1 MGTRG
6 ASREL
11 VVAAAAVILVSRLV
25 DGPIAWLVGALLLIG
40 VALGTLQV
48 LGESGSPSA
57 AAGVPVE
64 SLLAT
69 SVAAFAV
76 FGSIRLVPLGLVL
89 APALLG
95 GAWLIGRVL
104 ATEMRILTAPTGPS
118 GADRTAILVEVLV
131 VAFLG
136 FAGIA
141 ALVPGGL
148 PEPGVVLTEPPSG
161 GDLAVLAVADGFLA
175 FLLAYRSAALRSS
188 NLRDVAW
195 FALTSGVVVGI
206 AAVALRAMEIP
217 RLLGPALLILVLF
230 LWDAVHGTTP
240 TTRRDPRRI
249 WETVLLVVL
258 GIVVAA
264 WSVRLRG

>member
-11 VVAAAAVILVSRLV
+11 IVAAAAVILVSRLV
-25 DGPIAWLVGALLLIG
+25 DGPIAWVVGALLLIG

-64 SLLAT
+64 SLIAT
-69 SVAAFAV
+69 AGAAFAV
-76 FGSIRLVPLGLVL
+76 FGSIRLVPVGIML
-89 APALLG
+89 APALVG
-95 GAWLIGRVL
+95 GAWLIARVL
-104 ATEMRILTAPTGPS
+104 ATETRILASPSGPS

-148 PEPGVVLTEPPSG
+148 PEPGSLFTDPPTG
-161 GDLAVLAVADGFLA
+161 GDLAMLATADGILA
-175 FLLAYRSAALRSS
+175 FLLGYRSAALRSS

-195 FALTSGVVVGI
+195 YALTSGVVVAI

-230 LWDAVHGTTP
+230 LWDAVHAAP
-240 TTRRDPRRI
+240 PSRRRDPRRI
-249 WETVLLVVL
+249 WETVLLLVL
-258 GIVVAA
+258 GIVVTA

>member
-1 MGTRG
+1 MGIRG

-11 VVAAAAVILVSRLV
+11 IVVVAAVILASRLA

-64 SLLAT
+64 SLMAPA
-69 SVAAFAV
+69 VAAFAV
-76 FGSIRLVPLGLVL
+76 FGAIRLVPVGVL
-89 APALLG
+89 IAPALIG
-95 GAWLIGRVL
+95 GAWLIGRAL
-104 ATEMRILTAPTGPS
+104 AMETRILASTTGPS
-118 GADRTAILVEVLV
+118 GADRTAILVELLI

-148 PEPGVVLTEPPSG
+148 PEPGVVLIEPPTG
-161 GDLAVLAVADGFLA
+161 GDLAVLAAADG
-175 FLLAYRSAALRSS
+175 LLASLLGYRSAALRSS

-195 FALTSGVVVGI
+195 FALTSGVVVAI
-206 AAVALRAMEIP
+206 AAVALRAMEMP
-217 RLLGPALLILVLF
+217 RLLGPALLILVFF
-230 LWDAVHGTTP
+230 LWDAVHGAP
-240 TTRRDPRRI
+240 PSRRRDPRRI
-249 WETVLLVVL
+249 WETVLLLVL

-264 WSVRLRG
+264 WSVRLRT